1 MNTTFNVSG
10 DAGTLVLSESLTIE
24 DAAGLKEA
32 VGDALTASTRL
43 TVDLS
48 SVDAIDLC
56 CLQVLCSAHRTA
68 VSRDKTLTILN
79 PCDGFRETIR
89 ETGYLRHV
97 GCMDTGDH
105 RCLWVDRSGE
115 KAECETW

>member
-10 DAGTLVLSESLTIE
+10 DTGTLALSESLTIE

-32 VGDALTASTRL
+32 VGDALTSSANL
-43 TVDLS
+43 TVDLAA
-48 SVDAIDLC
+48 VDAIDLC
-56 CLQVLCSAHRTA
+56 CLQVLCAAHRTA
-68 VSRDKTLTILN
+68 VSRNKTLTILN
-79 PCDGFRETIR
+79 PRDGFRETIR
-89 ETGYLRHV
+89 ETGFLRHV